1 MRIACLDFSYYNEI
15 IAAERADVRSL
26 FDCES
31 VARLSRFNFTLTVFQ
46 ILKRMARRITMG
58 IVQRFFQIPGA
69 DGKPMPYE
77 EAKKLYKENISIAWP
92 STIEGALMS
101 IIGSVDTAMVGT
113 LGTAAIAGVGL
124 TSQPRMIL
132 LVVAQAL
139 CVGTTAICARR
150 KGANDQKGA
159 NACLNQSMAI
169 ITLLGLLMTLAGYFG
184 AEWLM
189 KLAGANEDTLEIS
202 VSYFKII
209 SLGLLFN
216 CWSLCICAAM
226 RASGKTRITMVTNI
240 TANLVNVCLNYVL
253 INGKLGFPRLGVRG
267 AAIATVCG
275 TFVSCLMAFRFACHK
290 GGYYHLGLPKFDRTT
305 LQSLGSVGS
314 GSVLESACLRIG
326 FFITAKMVAGAGTA
340 VFAAYQIVS
349 QVSSLSFTL
358 GDGVASAGTALVGQ
372 SLGAKRKDLA
382 RAHTRVCRRIS
393 IVLSLGL
400 MLIIFALRR
409 QLALLFTTDE
419 AVIMG
424 ATMSFYVLVLGM
436 MPQNGRVIYSGCLR
450 GAGDVRYVAV
460 CALLSVTVLRPIL
473 TYVFCYPIDHAF
485 PGNYIAVMGPWIA
498 FVIDAFV
505 RQALLGSRIK
515 RDAWLEKKLA

>member
-1 MRIACLDFSYYNEI
+1 
-15 IAAERADVRSL
+15 
-26 FDCES
+26 
-31 VARLSRFNFTLTVFQ
+31 
-46 ILKRMARRITMG
+46 
-58 IVQRFFQIPGA
+58 
-69 DGKPMPYE
+69 
-77 EAKKLYKENISIAWP
+77 
-92 STIEGALMS
+92 
-101 IIGSVDTAMVGT
+101 
-113 LGTAAIAGVGL
+113 
-124 TSQPRMIL
+124 
-132 LVVAQAL
+132 
-139 CVGTTAICARR
+139 
-150 KGANDQKGA
+150 
-159 NACLNQSMAI
+159 
-169 ITLLGLLMTLAGYFG
+169 
-184 AEWLM
+184 
-189 KLAGANEDTLEIS
+189 
-202 VSYFKII
+202 
-209 SLGLLFN
+209 
-216 CWSLCICAAM
+216 M
-226 RASGKTRITMVTNI
+226 RAIGKTRITMVTNI

-436 MPQNGRVIYSGCLR
+436 MPRT
-450 GAGDVRYVAV
+450 GA
-460 CALLSVTVLRPIL
+460 
-473 TYVFCYPIDHAF
+473 
-485 PGNYIAVMGPWIA
+485 
-498 FVIDAFV
+498 
-505 RQALLGSRIK
+505 
-515 RDAWLEKKLA
+515 

>member
-1 MRIACLDFSYYNEI
+1 
-15 IAAERADVRSL
+15 
-26 FDCES
+26 
-31 VARLSRFNFTLTVFQ
+31 
-46 ILKRMARRITMG
+46 
-58 IVQRFFQIPGA
+58 
-69 DGKPMPYE
+69 
-77 EAKKLYKENISIAWP
+77 
-92 STIEGALMS
+92 
-101 IIGSVDTAMVGT
+101 
-113 LGTAAIAGVGL
+113 
-124 TSQPRMIL
+124 
-132 LVVAQAL
+132 
-139 CVGTTAICARR
+139 
-150 KGANDQKGA
+150 
-159 NACLNQSMAI
+159 
-169 ITLLGLLMTLAGYFG
+169 MTLAGYFG

-226 RASGKTRITMVTNI
+226 RAIGKTRITMVTNI

-382 RAHTRVCRRIS
+382 ARTPACAAASALCCR
-393 IVLSLGL
+393 L
-400 MLIIFALRR
+400 
-409 QLALLFTTDE
+409 D
-419 AVIMG
+419 
-424 ATMSFYVLVLGM
+424 
-436 MPQNGRVIYSGCLR
+436 
-450 GAGDVRYVAV
+450 
-460 CALLSVTVLRPIL
+460 
-473 TYVFCYPIDHAF
+473 
-485 PGNYIAVMGPWIA
+485 
-498 FVIDAFV
+498 
-505 RQALLGSRIK
+505 
-515 RDAWLEKKLA
+515 